1 MLDSRT
7 REWRRI
13 VLDYGE
19 APLHLVISPDGTK
32 LAAECL
38 LGTTKLGGSK
48 NSEVRVWDLTNGK
61 QFASFEAQGFP
72 EFVEDGK
79 GLALCHQEG
88 VRFCDPTTGKEYA
101 ATKVS
106 PNIYV
111 GNIGFSVPIP
121 RTHLLAVPTSHHSR
135 PSLFSQWC
143 STYLGIKGL
152 GEERYADEL
161 AFLDTRTGDKVAAI
175 VRPRIADV
183 QIFPDGKK
191 LALMTFENNQSII
204 EIWDIPPR
212 KPLRWILGLLA
223 IPGVVTLFAIRRWR
237 KASKRS
243 SI

>member
-1 MLDSRT
+1 MSSRGCKVLRPYD
-7 REWRRI
+7 REGVCSNKGFSKHLRREYR
-13 VLDYGE
+13 LFCSNSQN
-19 APLHLVISPDGTK
+19 AF
-32 LAAECL
+32 A
-38 LGTTKLGGSK
+38 GGS
-48 NSEVRVWDLTNGK
+48 
-61 QFASFEAQGFP
+61 
-72 EFVEDGK
+72 
-79 GLALCHQEG
+79 
-88 VRFCDPTTGKEYA
+88 
-101 ATKVS
+101 
-106 PNIYV
+106 
-111 GNIGFSVPIP
+111 
-121 RTHLLAVPTSHHSR
+121 TSHHSR